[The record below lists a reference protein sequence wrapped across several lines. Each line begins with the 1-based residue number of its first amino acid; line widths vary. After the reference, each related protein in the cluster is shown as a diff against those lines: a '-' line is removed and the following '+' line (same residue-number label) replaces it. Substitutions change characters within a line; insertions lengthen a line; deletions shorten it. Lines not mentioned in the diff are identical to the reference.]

1 MSLVVRPPEAGRWRP
16 LVTGYGSRYDRERL
30 GPFSLDNV
38 DANPGQT
45 LAVLEMLIGQ
55 LFLVTAVA
63 RVVSAW
69 QPGQGLKPP
78 SDHDGN

>member
-1 MSLVVRPPEAGRWRP
+1 MITWGRHRSS
-16 LVTGYGSRYDRERL
+16 TGL
-30 GPFSLDNV
+30 GTSS
-38 DANPGQT
+38 

-69 QPGQGLKPP
+69 QPAPGRGRSPTEP
-78 SDHDGN
+78 DSN